1 MKVSAK
7 DLHRIIRE
15 ELQIIEAHDDA
26 FNSDPVRYTHR
37 DEVDPEKKYA
47 ALRHAPRTPEERGGN
62 ERDPEEA
69 ATVAYMNR
77 LGVQALGHF
86 KDDIEKWIADPDDI
100 GAMLDDKA
108 RYNAVIYMGNL
119 DYENRAPLYKAAVT
133 AAKAREEQ
141 EMTRRG
147 RREGVDLWNRIVGPR
162 GDANSGT

>member
-37 DEVDPEKKYA
+37 DEVDPEKKYPS
-47 ALRHAPRTPEERGGN
+47 LRHAPRTPEQRGGN

-77 LGVQALGHF
+77 LDDWALGNF
-86 KDDIEKWIADPDDI
+86 KDDIDA
-100 GAMLDDKA
+100 A
-108 RYNAVIYMGNL
+108 RQGDNILLPTSDRGMAIKYMAGL
-119 DYENRAPLYKAAVT
+119 EHENMTELYDAAVD

-141 EMTRRG
+141 EMSRQG
-147 RREGVDLWNRIVGPR
+147 RREGVDLWNRIIGPR

>member
-47 ALRHAPRTPEERGGN
+47 ALRHAPRTPEQRGGN

-77 LGVQALGHF
+77 LDDWALGNF
-86 KDDIEKWIADPDDI
+86 KDDIDA
-100 GAMLDDKA
+100 A
-108 RYNAVIYMGNL
+108 RQGDNILLPTSDRGMAIKYMAGL
-119 DYENRAPLYKAAVT
+119 EHENMTELYDAAVD

-141 EMTRRG
+141 EMSRQG
-147 RREGVDLWNRIVGPR
+147 RREGVDLWNRIIGPR